1 VSTSWVMTAYYN
13 SSVRMSNRLTI
24 LLTERIWRPIS
35 ELPRPKGRTMADTLP
50 DSIAER
56 RRLGA
61 LIRREVLGEAYVDA
75 STAAANPFT
84 AHFVEFTNAQC
95 WGNVWLR
102 DGLDR
107 KTRSMLNL
115 AMLSAMGRWHEF
127 EVHTRGALINGV
139 TPAEIAEVLLQTGV
153 YAGIPVAAEGFR
165 RANDVIQ
172 SVAAER
178 AAKPAE
184 E

>member
-1 VSTSWVMTAYYN
+1 
-13 SSVRMSNRLTI
+13 
-24 LLTERIWRPIS
+24 
-35 ELPRPKGRTMADTLP
+35 MADQLP
-50 DSIAER
+50 DSIEER

-61 LIRREVLGEAYVDA
+61 SVRREVLGAAYVDA
-75 STAAANPFT
+75 SKAAANPFT
-84 AHFVEFTNAQC
+84 TNFTEFTNTQC

-127 EVHTRGALINGV
+127 EVHTRGALNNGV
-139 TPAEIAEVLLQTGV
+139 TPAEIAEVLLQAGV

-172 SVAAER
+172 IVAAEQ
-178 AAKPAE
+178 AAKTAAE
-184 E
+184 